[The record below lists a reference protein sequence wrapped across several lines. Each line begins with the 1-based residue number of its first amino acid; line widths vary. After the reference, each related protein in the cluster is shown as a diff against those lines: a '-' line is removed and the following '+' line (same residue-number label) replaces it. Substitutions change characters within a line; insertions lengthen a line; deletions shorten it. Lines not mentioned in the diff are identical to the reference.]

1 MSWITLIVQAIL
13 ALAKAVGLAASA
25 KQVAG
30 ERAAGAA
37 EQRAEDLSNEANR
50 IDKAAR
56 VGLAV
61 GPANSKLPD
70 PNDRD
75 AAP

>member
-1 MSWITLIVQAIL
+1 MQAIL
-13 ALAKAVGLAASA
+13 ALAKAVGLALSA

-30 ERAAGAA
+30 ERSGGAA

-56 VGLAV
+56 AGLAV
-61 GPANSKLPD
+61 GPADSQLSD